1 MTINKEIMPAVNIHQ
16 QRLMAQAYA
25 VKIGSLKPSDID
37 PKYRKSIV
45 DLSKE
50 MTKQQLKDF
59 ASTKFRDDVDEAI
72 VTPKASYAPDFKPGY
87 YLSTTNS
94 PILPSLDTEKIK
106 KKLGKKNLENLK
118 DYRDWVNTN
127 YKK

>member
-1 MTINKEIMPAVNIHQ
+1 MPARSKSQ
-16 QRLMAQAYA
+16 QRIMAQAYGI
-25 VKIGSLKPSDID
+25 KTGDIKPSDLD
-37 PKYRKSIV
+37 PRYKKAIMS
-45 DLSKE
+45 LSKK
-50 MTKQQLKDF
+50 MTEKQLKDY
-59 ASTKFRDDVDEAI
+59 AETSHKGLPNDVDEAI

-118 DYRDWVNTN
+118 DYRDWIQNV
-127 YKK
+127 YKKK

>member
-1 MTINKEIMPAVNIHQ
+1 MPAVSKSQ
-16 QRLMAQAYA
+16 QRIMAQAYGI
-25 VKIGSLKPSDID
+25 KTGSLKPSDID
-37 PKYRKSIV
+37 PRYRKAIV
-45 DLSKE
+45 ALSKK
-50 MTKQQLKDF
+50 MTEKQLKDY
-59 ASTKFRDDVDEAI
+59 SETPHKRLPNDVDEAI
-72 VTPKASYAPDFKPGY
+72 ITPKASYAPDFKPGY

>member
-1 MTINKEIMPAVNIHQ
+1 MPAVSKSQ
-16 QRLMAQAYA
+16 QRIMAQAYGI
-25 VKIGSLKPSDID
+25 KTGSLKPSDID
-37 PKYRKSIV
+37 PRYRKAIV
-45 DLSKE
+45 ALSKK
-50 MTKQQLKDF
+50 MTEKQLKDY
-59 ASTKFRDDVDEAI
+59 SETPHKGLPNDVDEAI
-72 VTPKASYAPDFKPGY
+72 ITPKASYAPDFKPGY

>member
-1 MTINKEIMPAVNIHQ
+1 MPAVSKSQ
-16 QRLMAQAYA
+16 KRLMSQAYA
-25 VKIGSLKPSDID
+25 VKTGSLKPSDID
-37 PKYRKSIV
+37 PRYRKSIV
-45 DLSKE
+45 DLSKS
-50 MTKQQLKDF
+50 MTEKQL
-59 ASTKFRDDVDEAI
+59 RDYTQTPEKGLPNDVDEAI

-118 DYRDWVNTN
+118 DYRDWIQNV
-127 YKK
+127 YKKK

>member
-1 MTINKEIMPAVNIHQ
+1 
-16 QRLMAQAYA
+16 MAQAYGI
-25 VKIGSLKPSDID
+25 KTGSLKPSDID
-37 PKYRKSIV
+37 LKYRKSIV
-45 DLSKE
+45 DLSKK

-72 VTPKASYAPDFKPGY
+72 ITPKASYAPDFKPGY

-94 PILPSLDTEKIK
+94 PILPSLDTEKTK

-118 DYRDWVNTN
+118 DYRDWVQTS
-127 YKK
+127 YKKK